1 MLMQELSL
9 DYPISARIFRAYSW
23 PEVLSR
29 DIEKQVDIT
38 ILVGYKYFLARGIWS
53 VMEGFAMGT
62 ALVPGYNRLLKTC
75 KKLYKDAYLK
85 AVKELVL
92 FYWSV
97 GNEISKALGEDKTKY
112 GESTMKKLS
121 EDLKISKTDLYNAVG
136 LASRY
141 KKAEI
146 PQLTWSHH
154 RALLPLNEETGKKL
168 AVKAEETGMFLK
180 DLKDE
185 IVKVK
190 KKKYEDNPVKFAT
203 TRLTSILNPLSGIP
217 DVADL
222 KGLNIKEIDEP
233 HLNKLKSK
241 LKAAEAKLAALKKF
255 VGKLKVAPRKK

>member
-1 MLMQELSL
+1 MIVQ
-9 DYPISARIFRAYSW
+9 
-23 PEVLSR
+23 
-29 DIEKQVDIT
+29 
-38 ILVGYKYFLARGIWS
+38 GIW
-53 VMEGFAMGT
+53 VLREGFAMGT
-62 ALVPGYNRLLKTC
+62 AIVPGYSRLLKTC

-85 AVKELVL
+85 AVKELVA
-92 FYWSV
+92 FYWSI
-97 GNEISKALGEDKTKY
+97 GSEISKAIGEEKTKY

-141 KKAEI
+141 KKAEL

-168 AVKAEETGMFLK
+168 ALKAEETGMFLK
-180 DLKDE
+180 DLKGE

-190 KKKYEDNPVKFAT
+190 EKKYEDNPVKFAT
-203 TRLTSILNPLSGIP
+203 TRLTSILSPLSGIP
-217 DVADL
+217 DIAEL

-233 HLNKLKSK
+233 HLKKLKSK

-255 VGKLKVAPRKK
+255 VGKLKVITKK